1 MVISA
6 PSGRR
11 SPVSLRVRAELRT
24 RIERGVWSAGMA
36 LPSEAALC
44 REFGTSRGPVR
55 RALAALRAEGFIV
68 GGRGKPPVV
77 GKVVPAQ
84 SLATFRSFTDW
95 ARAEGKTPGTRTLSL
110 ERRHAASAVAGLLE
124 LDEGAVVV
132 ELIRV
137 RLLDEVPI
145 MIERASF
152 VPDVGRVLIG
162 LDLDHA
168 SVSAELARHGFGL
181 VQARHTIDAVAAN
194 PLDGEALGVPSGAAL
209 LRERR
214 LSRDVHGR
222 AVEYA
227 EARFRSEFATFRID
241 NAAAGFTGDEA
252 GTTAASPI
260 EVRSLD

>member
-1 MVISA
+1 
-6 PSGRR
+6 
-11 SPVSLRVRAELRT
+11 
-24 RIERGVWSAGMA
+24 MA

-44 REFGTSRGPVR
+44 REFGTSRGPIR
-55 RALAALRAEGFIV
+55 RALAALRADGFIV

-95 ARAEGKTPGTRTLSL
+95 AKAEGKTPGTRVLSL
-110 ERRHAASAVAGLLE
+110 ERRHAASATAGLLE
-124 LDEGAVVV
+124 LDEGAYVV

-152 VPDVGRVLIG
+152 VPEIGRLLLG
-162 LDLDHA
+162 LDLEHA
-168 SVSAELARHGFGL
+168 SVSAELARHGAAL
-181 VQARHTIDAVAAN
+181 TRARHTIDAVAAN
-194 PLDGEALGVPSGAAL
+194 PLDSEALGVHAGAPL

-214 LSRDVHGR
+214 LSHDAAGR
-222 AVEYA
+222 AIEYA
-227 EARFRSEFATFRID
+227 EARYRSEFATFRVD
-241 NAAAGFTGDEA
+241 NSTADPVAADR

-260 EVRSLD
+260 EVRSLA

>member
-1 MVISA
+1 MAISA
-6 PSGRR
+6 ATGKRAT
-11 SPVSLRVRAELRT
+11 VSHRVRTELRT
-24 RIERGVWSAGMA
+24 RIERGVWTAGMP

-55 RALAALRAEGFIV
+55 RALAALRADGFIV
-68 GGRGKPPVV
+68 GGRGRPPVV

-95 ARAEGKTPGTRTLSL
+95 AHASGKTPGTRILSL
-110 ERRHAASAVAGLLE
+110 ERRHAASTVAGLLE
-124 LDEGAVVV
+124 LDEGAIIV

-152 VPDVGRVLIG
+152 VPEVGRLLFG
-162 LDLDHA
+162 LDLEHA
-168 SVSAELARHGFGL
+168 SVSAELARHGSGL
-181 VQARHTIDAVAAN
+181 VRARHTIDAVAAN
-194 PLDGEALGVPSGAAL
+194 PLDGEALGVSSGAPL

-214 LSRDVHGR
+214 LSRDAAGR

-227 EARFRSEFATFRID
+227 EARYRSEFATFRID
-241 NAAAGFTGDEA
+241 NSAAEASATHA

-260 EVRSLD
+260 EVRTLA